1 MAQLPTPWQSSK
13 FASNRVAYTC
23 LDFSVDFCNTHRDWL
38 STESSNL
45 VLSSTAGV
53 KFLVLNSS
61 QVKSN
66 FLKFAAFIGEFSGF
80 LENNFGPGAIL
91 ANFLGCSLFK
101 VGEHREFWALVGL
114 PRLDTVLT
122 FLGGDVFFTIS
133 SLLFSDN
140 VLLLV
145 ADFEGFATSDL
156 LCGLL
161 CLFLLCS
168 NSLLP
173 VLASCLA
180 S

>member
-1 MAQLPTPWQSSK
+1 MIGCPQNLPIWSSLQLLE
-13 FASNRVAYTC
+13 SNYCTQ
-23 LDFSVDFCNTHRDWL
+23 FFP
-38 STESSNL
+38 
-45 VLSSTAGV
+45 
-53 KFLVLNSS
+53 S
-61 QVKSN
+61 QVCS
-66 FLKFAAFIGEFSGF
+66 FHQGISGF
-80 LENNFGPGAIL
+80 LENIFGLGAIL

-101 VGEHREFWALVGL
+101 VGEHGEFWALVGL

-140 VLLLV
+140 VLLLLV
-145 ADFEGFATSDL
+145 DLEGFATSDL
-156 LCGLL
+156 FFGLL

-168 NSLLP
+168 ASLLP